1 MIHQDTIVALA
12 TASGAG
18 AIAVIR
24 LSGKQAI
31 AIASEAFQS
40 VTSNKVLAKQK
51 SHTIHLGHIMDG
63 QRTID
68 EVLVSLFKG
77 PNSYTG
83 EDVIEVSCHGSPYIQ
98 QELIQL
104 FLRKGCRMADAGEF
118 TLRAFLNGKLD
129 LSQAEA
135 VADLIAS
142 DSEASHQ
149 LAMQQMRGGFSTEIK
164 KLRDELMNFASLI
177 ELELDFA
184 EEDVEFANRDQFKDL
199 IGRIQ
204 LVLKRLIDSFAV
216 GNVIKNG
223 IPVAI
228 VGEPNVGK
236 STLLNALLNEE
247 RAIVSDIAGTT
258 RDTIE
263 DELVING
270 IGFRFIDTAGIRE
283 TKDVVESIGIQK
295 TFEKIEQAQVILYL
309 LDTATLAGDENKVK
323 QLIVEIKKLQ
333 NKFPQTPLVVVANK
347 IDQLAEEETTKLLN
361 DLAVI
366 SNSATSE
373 EQSHIGENAYTTLL
387 PLAAK
392 PGIGVEELKEK
403 LVSFVNTG
411 ALRNNETIVTN
422 TRHYDALLKA
432 LEEINKVQDGLDM
445 GLSGD
450 LMAID
455 IRQALYHFGEIT
467 GEITSD
473 DLLGNIF
480 ANFCIG
486 K

>member
-1 MIHQDTIVALA
+1 MIPQETIVALA
-12 TASGAG
+12 TPSGAG
-18 AIAVIR
+18 AIAIIR
-24 LSGKQAI
+24 LSGKDAI
-31 AIASEAFQS
+31 TIAADVFQS
-40 VTSNKVLAKQK
+40 VSGKDITKQK
-51 SHTIHLGHIMDG
+51 THTIHLGHIVDNG
-63 QRTID
+63 KVYDQ
-68 EVLVSLFKG
+68 VLLSIFKG

-83 EDVIEVSCHGSPYIQ
+83 EHVIEISCHGSTFIQ
-98 QELIQL
+98 QQIIQL
-104 FLRKGCRMADAGEF
+104 LLRRGAKMAQAGEF

-142 DSEASHQ
+142 DNEASHQ
-149 LAMQQMRGGFSTEIK
+149 IAMQQMRGGFSNEIA
-164 KLRDELMNFASLI
+164 KLREELLNFASLI

-184 EEDVEFANRDQFKDL
+184 EEDVEFADRTQFHEL
-199 IGRIQ
+199 LERIEF
-204 LVLKRLIDSFAV
+204 VLKRLIDSFAV

-263 DELVING
+263 DELVIDGMN
-270 IGFRFIDTAGIRE
+270 FRFIDTAGIRE

-295 TFEKIEQAQVILYL
+295 TFEKIEQAQVVLYL
-309 LDTATLAGDENKVK
+309 VDSVQCSVSSLNSLKVEMEK
-323 QLIVEIKKLQ
+323 IK
-333 NKFPQTPLVVVANK
+333 NKFPLKPIIVVANK
-347 IDQLAEEETTKLLN
+347 ADLL
-361 DLAVI
+361 
-366 SNSATSE
+366 SE
-373 EQSHIGENAYTTLL
+373 EQKNIIQTTIDNIQFLSAKQKTGIDELKNTLL
-387 PLAAK
+387 
-392 PGIGVEELKEK
+392 
-403 LVSFVNTG
+403 SFVNTG

-422 TRHYDALLKA
+422 TRHYDSLLKA
-432 LEEINKVQDGLDM
+432 LEEIQKVKWGLDS
-445 GLSGD
+445 GLSSD

-455 IRQALYHFGEIT
+455 IRSALHYFGEIT
-467 GEITSD
+467 GEVTND
-473 DLLGNIF
+473 ELLGNIF